1 MERLSGGEPSGGA
14 GRAAI
19 EAGPLKR
26 STLTLTPTPCQPSR
40 PEARC
45 IGVQARRH
53 LHVVADVDAHAGDNG
68 DRDAREDL
76 SQAIIAAGIVRT
88 GIGGVAPGHV
98 CEPPVPCMW
107 QTARTLEGLYHT
119 GIAPVRDKRVSQSS
133 SGSMKKP
140 YFLLR

>member
-88 GIGGVAPGHV
+88 GIGGVAPGHL
-98 CEPPVPCMW
+98 CEPRCRVCMW
-107 QTARTLEGLYHT
+107 QTARTLEGLYYGT
-119 GIAPVRDKRVSQSS
+119 ATW
-133 SGSMKKP
+133 
-140 YFLLR
+140 